1 MSLKPIASFKASR
14 NALRDIDLTWR
25 QMTMG
30 KNGMLHQMTATGW
43 TQAHINSLAHF
54 FAGLD
59 LNTYRNRANG
69 EQILLTYQARVRREW
84 HDALKRD
91 QAFDIS
97 ILNETL
103 LRSIADEIWDNIRT
117 EGIKLVSQSNLTIVT
132 TLTSPSYPPL
142 LYYILR
148 DTMYYILRQC
158 THATCY
164 IQCAT
169 RYTHATCYMLH
180 ATPLHA
186 TCHHPARRI
195 NISIFEW

>member
-1 MSLKPIASFKASR
+1 
-14 NALRDIDLTWR
+14 
-25 QMTMG
+25 
-30 KNGMLHQMTATGW
+30 MTATGW

-54 FAGLD
+54 FVGLD
-59 LNTYRNRANG
+59 LNTYWNRANG

-103 LRSIADEIWDNIRT
+103 LWSITDEIWDNIRT
-117 EGIKLVSQSNLTIVT
+117 KGIKLVSQSNLTIVT
-132 TLTSPSYPPL
+132 TLTSSSYSPPL

-148 DTMYYILRQC
+148 DTMYYILRQY

-164 IQCAT
+164 I
-169 RYTHATCYMLH
+169 
-180 ATPLHA
+180 
-186 TCHHPARRI
+186 
-195 NISIFEW
+195 